1 MVLLALA
8 CAGSADPKRRSPPA
22 GMGPAAF
29 QTLAQRSVPGQ
40 SGGEI
45 RKVARD
51 AASWRALWAE
61 LRQGASADLL
71 PEEPPAIDFGRE
83 MAVVVAMPT
92 QSCVSRV
99 TVRSVVQEGDGAVV
113 NLLEA
118 PSAPNCRCMVASRP
132 LHAVRLP
139 RLEGAVRFVAE
150 AGQTPCGHPGSE

>member
-1 MVLLALA
+1 M
-8 CAGSADPKRRSPPA
+8 
-22 GMGPAAF
+22 
-29 QTLAQRSVPGQ
+29 
-40 SGGEI
+40 
-45 RKVARD
+45 ARD
-51 AASWRALWAE
+51 AAAWRALWAE

-99 TVRSVVQEGDGAVV
+99 TVQSVVQEGDGAVV

-139 RLEGAVRFVAE
+139 AWRAPSGSSPSPDRPPAATPVRDPMT
-150 AGQTPCGHPGSE
+150 G